1 VDSVVK
7 KEVCIIGKGSIG
19 TRHGKI
25 FKRLGCNV
33 TYFRRK
39 KSVPLSK
46 NEVTN
51 IKNLKK
57 KVDLVCICNPTSLH
71 SKTFIKF
78 QNISK
83 NFFIEKPSFHK
94 LTDIK
99 KVYKILKKKKINI
112 FSGYMFRFDPRIS
125 LIKKIIKKSK
135 IRYANFIWQSFL
147 PNWHPWEN
155 YRKSYASNKKL
166 GGGVLLTCS
175 HEIDIAQN
183 LFGKVS
189 KVFCTDTLTSL
200 KSSVEN
206 SIFLILKHKNGIK
219 SNITLDFSS
228 KQNQRQFEITGENF
242 NINWNFSKKQ
252 ILIKKENRFFYKI
265 PKNNSHINK
274 IYFSQNKTYLKNLY
288 KKQNKNFDNLFHTE
302 RVILAA
308 LKSLRLK
315 KIVSLV

>member
-1 VDSVVK
+1 
-7 KEVCIIGKGSIG
+7 
-19 TRHGKI
+19 
-25 FKRLGCNV
+25 
-33 TYFRRK
+33 
-39 KSVPLSK
+39 
-46 NEVTN
+46 
-51 IKNLKK
+51 
-57 KVDLVCICNPTSLH
+57 
-71 SKTFIKF
+71 
-78 QNISK
+78 
-83 NFFIEKPSFHK
+83 
-94 LTDIK
+94 
-99 KVYKILKKKKINI
+99 
-112 FSGYMFRFDPRIS
+112 MFRFDPRIS

-189 KVFCTDTLTSL
+189 EVFCTDTLTSL

-206 SIFLILKHKNGIK
+206 SVFLILKHKNGIK

-228 KQNQRQFEITGENF
+228 KQNQRQFEITCENF
-242 NINWNFSKKQ
+242 NINWNFNKKQ
-252 ILIKKENRFFYKI
+252 VLIKKENRFFNKI
-265 PKNNSHINK
+265 TTKDTHINK
-274 IYFSQNKTYLKNLY
+274 IYYYQNKTYLKNLD

-302 RVILAA
+302 RIILTA

-315 KIVSLV
+315 KIVSLI

>member
-1 VDSVVK
+1 MVK

-25 FKRLGCNV
+25 FERLGCNV

-94 LTDIK
+94 STDIE
-99 KVYKILKKKKINI
+99 KVFKIIKKKKINI
-112 FSGYMFRFDPRIS
+112 FSGYMFRFDPRIL

-189 KVFCTDTLTSL
+189 KVFCTDTLTNL

-206 SIFLILKHKNGIK
+206 SVFIILKHKNGVK

-228 KQNQRQFEITGENF
+228 KQNQRKFEITGENF
-242 NINWNFSKKQ
+242 NINWNFNKKQ
-252 ILIKKENRFFYKI
+252 ILIIKENRFFKKI
-265 PKNNSHINK
+265 TKSSSHINK
-274 IYFSQNKTYLKNLY
+274 IYLSQNSTYLKNLY

-302 RVILAA
+302 RIILTA

-315 KIVSLV
+315 KTLSLI